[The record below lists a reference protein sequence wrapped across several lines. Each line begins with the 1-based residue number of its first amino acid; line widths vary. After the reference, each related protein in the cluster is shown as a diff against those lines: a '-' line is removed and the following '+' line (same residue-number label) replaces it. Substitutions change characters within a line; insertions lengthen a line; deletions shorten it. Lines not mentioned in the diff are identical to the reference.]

1 MRAKGNKKKAG
12 DACCTVDGALWFLLD
27 GRRFFTFLFAQLH
40 CVVFFYLFSTAQ
52 KSCSWRRR
60 LQWTVWTEPR
70 SYVFTAA
77 A

>member
-1 MRAKGNKKKAG
+1 MRAKGNKKKPVTPA
-12 DACCTVDGALWFLLD
+12 APSVEPCLLLD